1 MRIIFATQNPGKL
14 VEMKKMLAGFD
25 VLSAAEAGVLEDV
38 EEDGETF
45 SANALKKARFV
56 AAKTGEWAVADDS
69 GLCIDALRGEPGV
82 YTARW
87 AHGRDL
93 VEYTLECM
101 KNILEGRRGAHF
113 ESAVAIVSPA
123 GLEKIFTGVIR
134 GELALAPR
142 GQALPKL
149 PYDVIFIPEGYKK
162 TFAEMSEDE
171 KNSLSHRGRAFR
183 LMRAYLQKISD
194 QKTLA

>member
-1 MRIIFATQNPGKL
+1 MKIVFATHNPGKL
-14 VEMKKMLAGFD
+14 VEMKKMLPSFE
-25 VLSAAEAGVLEDV
+25 VLSASEAGVSEDV

-45 SANALKKARFV
+45 AANALKKARFV
-56 AAKTGEWAVADDS
+56 ASKTGEWAVADDS
-69 GLCIDALRGEPGV
+69 GLCIDALGGEPGV

-87 AHGRDL
+87 ALGRDL
-93 VEYTLECM
+93 VEYTLERT
-101 KNILEGRRGAHF
+101 KDVPEKKRGARF

-123 GLEKIFTGVIR
+123 GSEKVFTGVVR

-162 TFAEMSEDE
+162 TFAEMNEDE
-171 KNSLSHRGRAFR
+171 KNSLSHRGQAFR
-183 LMRAYLQKISD
+183 LMRAYLENALPENIG
-194 QKTLA
+194 